1 MRFTNI
7 SLAIAVI
14 CFANTIYAAPTGNN
28 DPAKTAQDT
37 GAGAVQGGNTDAA
50 STGATGGAGAAGGA
64 GATGGQLPPLPLGPL
79 DPSSV
84 VGTLDPKQL
93 ADLGVDNKHLVD
105 QITNTKAT
113 LEQLEA
119 LQDLAEDRKEDG
131 LPVSGSGVPG
141 ASTAA
146 KQPNTGKAAPATAP
160 ISTEQQEEG
169 DNNTA

>member
-28 DPAKTAQDT
+28 DPTKTAQDT
-37 GAGAVQGGNTDAA
+37 GVGAVQGGNTDAA
-50 STGATGGAGAAGGA
+50 STGATGGAGA
-64 GATGGQLPPLPLGPL
+64 TGGQLPPLPL
-79 DPSSV
+79 

-105 QITNTKAT
+105 QITNTEAT
-113 LEQLEA
+113 LDQLEA

-141 ASTAA
+141 ASTAG

>member
-50 STGATGGAGAAGGA
+50 STGATGGAGA
-64 GATGGQLPPLPLGPL
+64 TGGQLPPLPL
-79 DPSSV
+79 

-105 QITNTKAT
+105 QITNTEAT
-113 LEQLEA
+113 LDQLEA

-141 ASTAA
+141 ASTAG

>member
-28 DPAKTAQDT
+28 DPTKTAQDT
-37 GAGAVQGGNTDAA
+37 GVGAVQGGNTDAA
-50 STGATGGAGAAGGA
+50 STGATGGAGA
-64 GATGGQLPPLPLGPL
+64 TGGQLPPLPLPL

-84 VGTLDPKQL
+84 VGTVDPKQL
-93 ADLGVDNKHLVD
+93 ADLGVDNKHPVD
-105 QITNTKAT
+105 QIANIEAT
-113 LEQLEA
+113 LDQLEA
-119 LQDLAEDRKEDG
+119 LKDLAEDRKEDG
-131 LPVSGSGVPG
+131 LPVSGSGVPD

-146 KQPNTGKAAPATAP
+146 QQSNTGKAAPATAP
-160 ISTEQQEEG
+160 ISSEQQEEG